1 MNFPFYQ
8 ENLLHDDVFQG
19 DESSADIELK
29 DLGGGVTMLHHED
42 HEGHFEDMKL
52 GSSSSAS
59 RSPSYQSANT
69 SINSRDI
76 EIPRSKLSISSPP
89 RIFKFYFGFQKWMG
103 GIQLSQYS
111 FVGLEVS
118 RCRCVYDVKGQYI
131 IGHSKVE

>member
-1 MNFPFYQ
+1 MALYGALKLLNFPFYQ

-89 RIFKFYFGFQKWMG
+89 RIC
-103 GIQLSQYS
+103 IQILLRLSNGWAEYS
-111 FVGLEVS
+111 
-118 RCRCVYDVKGQYI
+118 
-131 IGHSKVE
+131 

>member
-1 MNFPFYQ
+1 MALYGALKLLNFPFYQ
-8 ENLLHDDVFQG
+8 ENLLHDVVFQG

-89 RIFKFYFGFQKWMG
+89 RIFKFYFGFQMDGRNTAKP
-103 GIQLSQYS
+103 I
-111 FVGLEVS
+111 FIRRVGSESLQM
-118 RCRCVYDVKGQYI
+118 RL
-131 IGHSKVE
+131 